1 MSLNC
6 SRCGTDVPKEAIYCP
21 YCSLQKP
28 KNGFAAAAPP
38 EQSTLTEQSKSQSGS
53 NKGRKGS
60 PSRALKKPRTTSGR
74 SFRVP
79 VIAAIVALISIGIY
93 IFVVPMVSSYQAEPK
108 VILSA
113 LETLR
118 RMPSN
123 EPGLTIDARLT
134 KDLETS
140 RRVKNLVSSKGW
152 TVQSIKG
159 TKTKVLMVYSYQE
172 VGDVTIRAEW
182 LADLATNT
190 FIPQNDKATAVTG
203 G

>member
-6 SRCGTDVPKEAIYCP
+6 SRCGTDVPREAIYCP

-28 KNGFAAAAPP
+28 KNGFAPAAP
-38 EQSTLTEQSKSQSGS
+38 SEQSKLTEPKSQSAF

-60 PSRALKKPRTTSGR
+60 PSRALKKQRTTSGR

-93 IFVVPMVSSYQAEPK
+93 IFVVPMISSYQAEPK

-190 FIPQNDKATAVTG
+190 FIPQNDTATAVTG

>member
-6 SRCGTDVPKEAIYCP
+6 SRCGTDVPREAIYCP

-38 EQSTLTEQSKSQSGS
+38 EQSKLAEEAKSRSGF
-53 NKGRKGS
+53 NKKRKGS
-60 PSRALKKPRTTSGR
+60 QSQVMKKPRTTSAR

-79 VIAAIVALISIGIY
+79 VIAGIVALISIGVY

-152 TVQSIKG
+152 TVQSIRG

-190 FIPQNDKATAVTG
+190 FIPQNDIATAVTG

>member
-6 SRCGTDVPKEAIYCP
+6 SRCGTDVPREAIYCP

-38 EQSTLTEQSKSQSGS
+38 AQSTLTEQSKSQSGS
-53 NKGRKGS
+53 NNGRKGS

>member
-38 EQSTLTEQSKSQSGS
+38 AQSTLTEQSKSQSGS